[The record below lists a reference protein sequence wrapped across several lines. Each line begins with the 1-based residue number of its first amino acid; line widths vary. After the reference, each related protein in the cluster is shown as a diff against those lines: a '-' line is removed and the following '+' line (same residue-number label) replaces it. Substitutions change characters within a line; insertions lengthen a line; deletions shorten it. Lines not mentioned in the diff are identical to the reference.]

1 MSIKAKLIIAI
12 TFSLVVTTMIGFI
25 LFQNTSTLKQQI
37 AEQVIISE
45 LQSKLFERAM
55 FRDEY
60 LLYHEERSAIQWE
73 IISKTIDE
81 LIQQVSQSLTLVDQ
95 QVILKAFGDN
105 EKTISQIFYR
115 LVENFT
121 NRGGNPS
128 TTNKDLEPRLVG
140 QLFVKS
146 QENFAFT
153 SQLTNASR
161 SRVIE
166 GQNRTTIFILIFF
179 ASSSAIL
186 VSVLSFIW
194 LSIAKPLIR
203 LKEAAVRI
211 ASLDFSSTTT
221 TTTTTT
227 SSKDEIGQLG
237 SAFNEMAG
245 KLKSSYRTLEQKVR
259 DRTKDLEL
267 ARVKDEALLESIGDG
282 IIAVDTDGK
291 IILMNQS
298 AQEMLGWHP
307 ESMVG
312 KIFHDTVASED
323 EKGVAIPIEK
333 RPIYL
338 ALAGTTT
345 TGPTYQYVRKDKTK
359 FPVAIKTSPI
369 ILDRKIVGAVEV
381 FRDITR
387 EKEIDQAKTE
397 FVSLAAHQLR
407 TPLTGISWIAEIF
420 LENGRHTSKDKNYIK
435 DIIFLARR
443 LNNLVEVLL
452 NVSRIESGRIGVKPE
467 PVDLVEFIGDFLR
480 EYKAVGEMQKLTII
494 FIKHPKKL
502 VVVTDANLLNYIL
515 QNLFGN
521 ALRYTPVGGTV
532 EIVLE
537 EKKNS
542 VIFAVRDTG
551 IGIPEKEKGS
561 IFEKFVRASN
571 AVLTR
576 PDGTGLGLFIA
587 QESVRLLG
595 GKVWFKSKEGEG
607 STFYVELPIISEV
620 KSGEVGLIG
629 NGHKI

>member
-221 TTTTTT
+221 TTT

-237 SAFNEMAG
+237 SAFNEM
-245 KLKSSYRTLEQKVR
+245 
-259 DRTKDLEL
+259 
-267 ARVKDEALLESIGDG
+267 
-282 IIAVDTDGK
+282 
-291 IILMNQS
+291 
-298 AQEMLGWHP
+298 
-307 ESMVG
+307 
-312 KIFHDTVASED
+312 
-323 EKGVAIPIEK
+323 
-333 RPIYL
+333 
-338 ALAGTTT
+338 
-345 TGPTYQYVRKDKTK
+345 
-359 FPVAIKTSPI
+359 
-369 ILDRKIVGAVEV
+369 
-381 FRDITR
+381 
-387 EKEIDQAKTE
+387 
-397 FVSLAAHQLR
+397 
-407 TPLTGISWIAEIF
+407 
-420 LENGRHTSKDKNYIK
+420 
-435 DIIFLARR
+435 
-443 LNNLVEVLL
+443 
-452 NVSRIESGRIGVKPE
+452 
-467 PVDLVEFIGDFLR
+467 
-480 EYKAVGEMQKLTII
+480 
-494 FIKHPKKL
+494 
-502 VVVTDANLLNYIL
+502 
-515 QNLFGN
+515 
-521 ALRYTPVGGTV
+521 
-532 EIVLE
+532 
-537 EKKNS
+537 
-542 VIFAVRDTG
+542 
-551 IGIPEKEKGS
+551 
-561 IFEKFVRASN
+561 
-571 AVLTR
+571 
-576 PDGTGLGLFIA
+576 
-587 QESVRLLG
+587 
-595 GKVWFKSKEGEG
+595 
-607 STFYVELPIISEV
+607 
-620 KSGEVGLIG
+620 
-629 NGHKI
+629 